1 MDDPTFLQALWFLLI
16 AVLWLGYFVLEGF
29 DFGVGMLL
37 RRTGRTDAERR
48 AVIHTIGPVWDGNEV
63 WLIVAGGATFAAFPQ
78 WYATLFSGFYLALF
92 LILGALIVR
101 GVAFEL
107 WGKRDDPA
115 WRRGWEW
122 AIVVGSA
129 LPALLW
135 GVAWANIV
143 HGVPIDGTG
152 EYTGDLLD
160 LLAPYALL
168 GGLATLTLFLAHGA
182 NFLALRTKGDIEARA
197 FAVARSA
204 TPVAAAAGIAFLAW
218 TLVDQ
223 GDRGGVQS
231 ASAACAVAAGLLLV
245 AAAILA
251 RRNAGWAFA
260 ATTGAIVALFTAL
273 FVDLYPNAM
282 VSSTS
287 NAYDLTLADASSS
300 DYTLKVMTVV
310 AVALLPFVLLYQA
323 WTYWVFRHRVG
334 ADDVGELRT
343 PLDLLD
349 ARGRGSSGG
358 EPAGSD

>member
-182 NFLALRTKGDIEARA
+182 IFLALRTKGDIEARA
-197 FAVARSA
+197 FAVARAA
-204 TPVAAAAGIAFLAW
+204 TPVAAAVGIAFLAW

-251 RRNAGWAFA
+251 RRNAGWAFV

>member
-1 MDDPTFLQALWFLLI
+1 METTFLQDLWFLLI

-37 RRTGRTDAERR
+37 RRTGRTPSERR
-48 AVIHTIGPVWDGNEV
+48 AVIHSIGPVWDGNEV

-107 WGKRDDPA
+107 WGKREDA
-115 WRRGWEW
+115 RWRNGWEW

-143 HGVPIDGTG
+143 HGVPIDASG

-160 LLAPYALL
+160 LLGPYALL

-182 NFLALRTKGDIEARA
+182 IFLGLRTTGEVEARA
-197 FAVARSA
+197 LATARVSM
-204 TPVAAAAGIAFLAW
+204 PVAAAIGIAFLAW

-223 GDRGGVQS
+223 GDRGGVQA
-231 ASAACAVAAGLLLV
+231 ASAACAVAAAALL
-245 AAAILA
+245 AAASILA

-260 ATTGAIVALFTAL
+260 ATTGAIVALFTTL

-287 NAYDLTLADASSS
+287 DAFDLTLADAASSN
-300 DYTLKVMTVV
+300 YTLKVMTVV
-310 AVALLPFVLLYQA
+310 AVGLLPFVLLYQA

-334 ADDVGELRT
+334 ADDVGDLRT

-358 EPAGSD
+358 EPAQSG